1 MRPDGVLEQDVRIT
15 LKTDDG
21 AFIYVRY
28 AGMRHG
34 PPEVIA
40 WLAQGETVD
49 PSEYYFQS
57 RAGIRNWSRAL
68 HLAEQDLGSGRRRE
82 APAERGSVLD
92 IRDIVSDTVCE
103 PTGDKVS
110 AGSVCGNRRPRKLNA
125 LAT

>member
-34 PPEVIA
+34 PPEVMA
-40 WLAQGETVD
+40 RLAQGETVD
-49 PSEYYFQS
+49 PSE
-57 RAGIRNWSRAL
+57 
-68 HLAEQDLGSGRRRE
+68 
-82 APAERGSVLD
+82 
-92 IRDIVSDTVCE
+92 SDTVCE